1 MRYFLKLSYNG
12 APFHGWQIQPNA
24 VSVQQTVENALA
36 TLLRVPT
43 PLTGAGRTD
52 TGVNARVMFA
62 HFDFDGVLPE
72 RSRMLQ
78 ALNRL
83 CGPAIAFHDI
93 FPMAPDAHAR
103 FDATSRTY
111 RYFVS
116 HVKNPFLSGLIWHS
130 PSRLDYVAM
139 NNAAQTLIET
149 EDFTSFAKLH
159 SDVKTNICHVSEALW
174 QPVSI
179 AFAQPDIYD
188 TDDVDVNFLDN
199 GFPMLPESD
208 ISGNDKSVVTTC
220 FTITADRFLRNM
232 VRAIVGTLIDVG
244 RGKLSIA
251 DFTDIIN
258 RKDRCAAGTS
268 MPPYALFLWDIT
280 YPKDIFAS

>member
-24 VSVQQTVENALA
+24 VSVQQTIENALA

-43 PLTGAGRTD
+43 PITGAGRTD

-62 HFDFDGVLPE
+62 HFDFDGVLPG

-130 PSRLDYVAM
+130 PSQLDYGAM
-139 NNAAQTLIET
+139 NNAAQILLEI

-188 TDDVDVNFLDN
+188 TDDFDVNFLDN
-199 GFPMLPESD
+199 GFPMLSESD
-208 ISGNDKSVVTTC
+208 MSGNGESVVTTC

-244 RGKLSIA
+244 RSKLSIT

-268 MPPYALFLWDIT
+268 MPPHALFLWDIT